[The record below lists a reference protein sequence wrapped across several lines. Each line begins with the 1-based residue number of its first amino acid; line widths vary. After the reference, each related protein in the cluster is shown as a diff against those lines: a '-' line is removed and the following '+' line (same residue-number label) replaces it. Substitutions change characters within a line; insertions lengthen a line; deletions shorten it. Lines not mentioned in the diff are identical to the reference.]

1 MKTILKQGFTL
12 VELLA
17 VVIILA
23 ILASLSVGSYKKSV
37 EQSRFAE
44 GLAAASA
51 VVEAI
56 NRAQFDEKIE
66 GRSSPSVHKYA
77 TLDVNLPKECT
88 GDSGNCRATKYFHV
102 FIEKVGA
109 DEVVRAYRNKK
120 ADDAYPYYIE
130 MYTNYATSKDKL
142 ACVGNSSN
150 EEKGK
155 VFCQSMG
162 YTTCTG
168 HSCTK

>member
-1 MKTILKQGFTL
+1 M
-12 VELLA
+12 ELLA

-23 ILASLSVGSYKKSV
+23 ILSALSVGSYKKSA
-37 EQSRFAE
+37 EQTRFAE

-56 NRAQFDEKIE
+56 NRAVFDEKIE
-66 GRSSPSVHKYA
+66 GRASPAKHAFA
-77 TLDVNLPKECT
+77 TLDVALPNECVT
-88 GDSGNCRATKYFHV
+88 SNKYCRATKYFEV
-102 FIEKVGA
+102 NIEKPST
-109 DEVVRAYRNKK
+109 EELVRAYRGTKSS
-120 ADDAYPYYIE
+120 YTYYIE
-130 MYTNYATSKDKL
+130 IYTSYGLSKDKL
-142 ACVGNSSN
+142 ACVGNSAD

-168 HSCTK
+168 NSCIK